1 MSFDVI
7 VLGGGIMGAS
17 TALALVNAGK
27 KVLLLEQFQAGH
39 IKGSSHG
46 DGRIVR
52 FNYTEG
58 IYVEMAKLG
67 YPAWERL
74 SRDAGETLL
83 MTTGILEYG
92 PLGNR
97 EVQESE
103 NQLKSHGI
111 PYETLSHAEAAKR
124 FPQYRLKENTE
135 IIYQPEGAIARAT
148 PSVLATWKLFQAR
161 GGTALTGQRISKLE
175 VSPEHVK
182 VTSLNGD
189 SWEAESLVVTTG
201 SWSKDMIGALG
212 MSLPLLP
219 TQETL
224 AYFAPKENAPSHRVG
239 DMPIMIDYH
248 DAENPFYCLPI
259 VEVQGVKLG
268 WHHTGKVIHPDDERE
283 TPNAILEGMRD
294 WIAQTFPY
302 LQPREIEIASCLYT
316 NTPDYHFILD
326 KHPRYE
332 NIVIGAGFSGHGFKF
347 GPIIGEILAML
358 VMGQASPLSLETFR
372 INRFESND
380 DLERHL
386 GA

>member
-1 MSFDVI
+1 MFDVI

-27 KVLLLEQFQAGH
+27 KVLLLEQFEAGH

-46 DGRIVR
+46 DGRVVR

-74 SRDAGETLL
+74 SRDAGESLL
-83 MTTGILEYG
+83 LKTGILEYG
-92 PLGNR
+92 PIGSR
-97 EVQESE
+97 EVEESE
-103 NQLKSHGI
+103 TQLKLHAI
-111 PYETLSHAEAAKR
+111 PYENLSHAEAAKR
-124 FPQYRLKENTE
+124 FPQYRLKENTQ
-135 IIYQPEGAIARAT
+135 IIYQPEGAVARAT
-148 PSVLATWKLFQAR
+148 PSVLASWRLFQAR
-161 GGTALTGQRISKLE
+161 GGTALTGQRVSKLE
-175 VSPEHVK
+175 ISPENVK
-182 VTSLNGD
+182 ITSQTGE
-189 SWEAESLVVTTG
+189 SWEAASLVVTTG
-201 SWSKDMIGALG
+201 SWSKDMAESMG

-224 AYFAPKENAPSHRVG
+224 AYFAQKENAPSHRVG

-259 VEVQGVKLG
+259 VAVRGVKLG
-268 WHHTGKVIHPDDERE
+268 WHHTGKVIHPDDKRE
-283 TPNAILEGMRD
+283 TPETILEGMRE

-326 KHPRYE
+326 KHPHFE
-332 NIVIGAGFSGHGFKF
+332 NVVIGAGFSGHGFKF

-358 VMGQASPLSLETFR
+358 VMGKQSPLSLDTFR
-372 INRFESND
+372 ITRFETNEH
-380 DLERHL
+380 LERHL